1 MQGTVVAADLVVTA
15 LFVGAVGCT
24 ATGGGDTDPVEDAE
38 LEAALLLLL
47 LLLPLLKALLL
58 LESFLLLSALPL
70 LPPQLILTL
79 GFQGSLTPSL
89 YSYRTQMEPF
99 SPMR

>member
-38 LEAALLLLL
+38 LEAALLL

>member
-47 LLLPLLKALLL
+47 LLPLLKALLL
-58 LESFLLLSALPL
+58 LESFLLLSALPPL
-70 LPPQLILTL
+70 LLPQLILTL

>member
-47 LLLPLLKALLL
+47 PLLKALLL

-79 GFQGSLTPSL
+79 GFRGSLTPSL